1 MIELCTYMCKTNTK
15 TTNDGHTIL
24 HDSASMQALGEFD
37 IIPLWPGHS
46 HHPLV
51 HTIMFLVNLT
61 LLLHSPTSHAGGGG
75 GVALLHLPPT
85 GQMGWGQIGL
95 APPPNGWWA
104 PPPGGWEVEHGYF
117 LVGNN

>member
-1 MIELCTYMCKTNTK
+1 M
-15 TTNDGHTIL
+15 
-24 HDSASMQALGEFD
+24 
-37 IIPLWPGHS
+37 
-46 HHPLV
+46 
-51 HTIMFLVNLT
+51 MFLVNLT

-104 PPPGGWEVEHGYF
+104 PPPGGREVEQGYF